1 MTRRLWGAIMMIASV
16 GAAAGSEEGRVF
28 TLPEPSRTG
37 EVSVE
42 EAVALRRSVR
52 DYSSGPLSLQ
62 QLSQLAWAAQGVT
75 DEHRGFRAA
84 PSAGATFP
92 LELDLLVHGS
102 DELPDG
108 VYRYLPHDHALALR
122 VRGDHRGAVSQ
133 AALHQ
138 TWLRDAPV
146 ILVIS
151 AVTARTEAR
160 YGARAERYV
169 YMEAGH
175 VAQNVYLQA
184 TALGLATVAVGAF
197 DDDALATILELAG
210 SERPLY
216 VLPLGRAR

>member
-16 GAAAGSEEGRVF
+16 GAAAGTEEGRVF
-28 TLPEPSRTG
+28 TLPEPARTG
-37 EVSVE
+37 DVSVE

-52 DYSSGPLSLQ
+52 DFGSDALSLQ
-62 QLSQLAWAAQGVT
+62 QLAQLAWAAQGVT

-92 LELDLLVHGS
+92 LEIDLLVRGT

-108 VYRYLPHDHALALR
+108 VYRYLPHDHALELR

-151 AVTARTEAR
+151 TDMARTEAR

-169 YMEAGH
+169 HMEAGH

-197 DDDALATILELAG
+197 DDDALATILELAD

-216 VLPLGRAR
+216 ILPLGLAR